1 MIDDAQQASAEL
13 MGNAN
18 NYLNDT
24 QQTVE
29 QLMREAK
36 SASQHLLDTTRES
49 AQSESRQ
56 LIDSATRQAQAI
68 QEAAMQYRDQAV
80 AAVAHH
86 RTVLQ
91 DLNERISALREQWAQ
106 SHMAITEQVARA
118 GTHFAQAENRAS
130 ELVAVLNEKQEEF
143 TNSLS
148 SIMGGIQVNTVNQVE
163 QSEQSE

>member
-1 MIDDAQQASAEL
+1 M
-13 MGNAN
+13 
-18 NYLNDT
+18 
-24 QQTVE
+24 
-29 QLMREAK
+29 K
-36 SASQHLLDTTRES
+36 
-49 AQSESRQ
+49 
-56 LIDSATRQAQAI
+56 QAQAI

-91 DLNERISALREQWAQ
+91 DLTERISALREQWAQ
-106 SHMAITEQVARA
+106 SHVAITEQVARA

-130 ELVAVLNEKQEEF
+130 ELVSALNEKQEEF

-148 SIMGGIQVNTVNQVE
+148 SIMGGIQVNTIDQVE